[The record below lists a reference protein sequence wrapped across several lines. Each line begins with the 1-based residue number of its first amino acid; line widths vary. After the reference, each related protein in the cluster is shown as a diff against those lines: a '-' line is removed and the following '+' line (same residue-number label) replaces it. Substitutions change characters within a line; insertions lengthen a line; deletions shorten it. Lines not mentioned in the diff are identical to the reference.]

1 MSTNAKRLPPWLRRP
16 WPAGHSFQHT
26 ERTLES
32 LHIETICDHANCP
45 NKGECWGR
53 GTATLMLMGSVC
65 TRACKFCSVST
76 GNPNGWLDP
85 MEPLQVAD
93 AVAGKGRL

>member
-45 NKGECWGR
+45 NKIGR
-53 GTATLMLMGSVC
+53 AHV
-65 TRACKFCSVST
+65 
-76 GNPNGWLDP
+76 
-85 MEPLQVAD
+85 
-93 AVAGKGRL
+93 